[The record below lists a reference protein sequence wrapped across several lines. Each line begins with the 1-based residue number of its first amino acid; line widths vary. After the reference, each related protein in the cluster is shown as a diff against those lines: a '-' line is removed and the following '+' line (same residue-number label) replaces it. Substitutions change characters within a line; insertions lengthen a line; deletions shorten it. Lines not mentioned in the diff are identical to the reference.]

1 MPEMSPCLED
11 DRSEEREMPE
21 TPLCSEAE
29 DEDEEDE
36 EEEDRTTDD
45 PAEEDEVDGW
55 MSSVLIDTVKSAV
68 YHLLNI
74 VLHKHRVDRC
84 NGCKTDHPSQRQHE
98 CLDVLEEDYH
108 QDHFYRLMKMLFTP
122 RFIPS
127 IQLLLVARNIKTE
140 DSKVRTVAETLLHEL
155 RAVKK
160 IFDPISD
167 AYDSLVGDDVVKI
180 GQLRM
185 VTQYYTHG

>member
-1 MPEMSPCLED
+1 MDSTFCHHEEHCHSEEMEEMPEMSPCLED

-29 DEDEEDE
+29 DEDDE

-108 QDHFYRLMKMLFTP
+108 QDHFYHLMKMLWW
-122 RFIPS
+122 
-127 IQLLLVARNIKTE
+127 
-140 DSKVRTVAETLLHEL
+140 
-155 RAVKK
+155 
-160 IFDPISD
+160 
-167 AYDSLVGDDVVKI
+167 
-180 GQLRM
+180 
-185 VTQYYTHG
+185 